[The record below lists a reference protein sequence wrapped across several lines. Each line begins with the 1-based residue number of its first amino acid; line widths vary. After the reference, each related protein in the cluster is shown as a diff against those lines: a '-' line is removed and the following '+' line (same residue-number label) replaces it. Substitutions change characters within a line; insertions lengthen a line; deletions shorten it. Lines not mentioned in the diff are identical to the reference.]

1 MMTVEDFL
9 NEWHSDAD
17 YVVGH
22 TSGSTGKPKEIHLLK
37 ADMKASAALTNNFF
51 GIGKNSRL
59 MLCLSPDYIAGKM
72 MIVRAEEACATLLQ
86 EKPSNRP
93 MEHHDGSPIDL
104 LAVVP
109 SQALWLADHP
119 ERLKGVRNMIV
130 GGGEIPPALRKRLA
144 ALKVN
149 AYATYGMTETCSH
162 VALSRISEEQ
172 EPFNALSPV
181 TFATDERGCL
191 VIDAPQFSFRRLTT
205 NDIVRLLS
213 PTSFYWCG
221 RYDNV
226 VNTGG
231 IKVFPEEIERIIA
244 PCISRRFYVTSRPS
258 DKWGQELVLK
268 IEGEPMASGEQE
280 ALATQISVLLPPYQ
294 RPKDIIFQA
303 HFTETSTGKV
313 KREKAE

>member
-1 MMTVEDFL
+1 MTIDDFL
-9 NEWHSDAD
+9 KEWHSAAD

-37 ADMKASAALTNNFF
+37 ADMKASAALTNEFF
-51 GIGKNSRL
+51 GIGNGSRL

-72 MIVRAEEACATLLQ
+72 MIVRALEAGATLIH

-93 MEHHDGSPIDL
+93 LEHHDGSPIDL

-109 SQALWLADHP
+109 SQALWLANHP
-119 ERLKGVRNMIV
+119 ALLRGVRNIIV
-130 GGGEIPPALRKRLA
+130 GGGEIPNALREKLA
-144 ALKVN
+144 MLDVN
-149 AYATYGMTETCSH
+149 IYSTYGMTETCSH
-162 VALSRISEEQ
+162 IALAHVGKEA
-172 EPFNALSPV
+172 EPFRALASV
-181 TFATDERGCL
+181 TFTTDERGCL

-231 IKVFPEEIERIIA
+231 IKVFPEEIERIIQ
-244 PCISRRFYVTSRPS
+244 PYISRRFYVTSRPS
-258 DKWGQELVLK
+258 EKWGQELVLK
-268 IEGEPMASGEQE
+268 IEGEPMDIE
-280 ALATQISVLLPPYQ
+280 AQKVLLAEISPLLSPYQ
-294 RPKDIIFQA
+294 LPKAIIFQP
-303 HFTETSTGKV
+303 HFAETPTGKV